1 MNFKKH
7 MLNKAKELKRSIALP
22 EATDERVLRAAHRL
36 IEECIAKDVYLVG
49 NKADILKKA
58 EETKI
63 DISKCIL
70 IDPNEDAK
78 KEDYIQTFYDLRK
91 AKGISEDDAK
101 KAMLDPL
108 NYAAMMCRKGDSYAI
123 LAGATH
129 STADVLRAGLTI
141 IKTSPGVKTASS
153 YFIMDTYNPNFGHE
167 GLILFSDCGM
177 LPDPNAEQLADI
189 AISSAQSF
197 EKLIGVTPKI
207 AMLSFSTK
215 GSATSPSTQK
225 VVEATQ
231 IVKERNPNL
240 IIDGE
245 LQLDSAVIPEVA
257 EQKAKGSPIAGKA
270 NILVFPNL
278 DAGNIGYKLVQRF
291 ARAEAYGP
299 LLQGFAYPISD
310 LSRGC
315 NTEEIIMTAAIVLTQ
330 ERS

>member
-36 IEECIAKDVYLVG
+36 IEESIAKNVYLVG
-49 NKADILKKA
+49 NKSEILKKS
-58 EETKI
+58 EETKM
-63 DISKCIL
+63 DISKCTI
-70 IDPNEDAK
+70 IDPSEDSK
-78 KEDYIQTFYDLRK
+78 KEDYIQTFYELRK
-91 AKGISEDDAK
+91 AKGISEEDAR

-108 NYAAMMCRKGDSYAI
+108 YYASMMCRKGDSYAI

-141 IKTSPGVKTASS
+141 IKTAPGVKTASS
-153 YFIMDTYNPNFGHE
+153 YFIMDTYNPYFGHE

-197 EKLIGVTPKI
+197 EKLIGETPKI

-215 GSATSPSTQK
+215 GSASSPSTQK
-225 VVEATQ
+225 VIEATQ
-231 IVKERNPNL
+231 MVKERNPKL

-245 LQLDSAVIPEVA
+245 LQLDAAVIPEVA
-257 EQKAKGSPIAGKA
+257 EQKAKGSPIEGKA
-270 NILVFPNL
+270 NILIFPNL